1 MCDIFSSVE
10 SAKPPTGYPRQLR
23 PMNNNEPLI
32 PAQRREH
39 LIRLLRAEGVLSVRQ
54 LTEHLGVSH
63 MTVRRDIAELEK
75 EGRASSIPGGVQ
87 LPGNFRIEPT
97 FTDKARTDTA
107 EKNGIAAGIQTL
119 LEDDMVIYLDAGTTT
134 GALIPHILQRSNMT
148 IVTNDFVIVDRLLT
162 STTNHVLHTGGR
174 VEAINRS
181 TVGPFAA
188 TMLRAINVD
197 IAFISTSSWDLAHGI
212 TTPHEGKI
220 EVKHAAMT
228 SAASSILLATSSKY
242 GKYAMYKIASLQEF
256 DTVVSDTHLP
266 ESTTTNLRDLG
277 INIRLFDPIADV
289 DAESPVQPSPRTLQ

>member
-1 MCDIFSSVE
+1 
-10 SAKPPTGYPRQLR
+10 
-23 PMNNNEPLI
+23 MNNNEPLI

-39 LIRLLRAEGVLSVRQ
+39 LIRLLRTEGVLSVRQ
-54 LTEHLGVSH
+54 LTEQLGVSH

-75 EGRASSIPGGVQ
+75 DGRASSIPGGVQ
-87 LPGNFRIEPT
+87 LPSSFRIEPA
-97 FTDKARTDTA
+97 FADKARTDMA
-107 EKNGIAAGIQTL
+107 EKNGIAHGVQSL

-134 GALIPHILQRSNMT
+134 GALIPHIFQHSNMT

-212 TTPHEGKI
+212 TSPHEGKI
-220 EVKHAAMT
+220 EVKRAAME
-228 SAASSILLATSSKY
+228 SASSSVLLATSSKY
-242 GKYAMYKIASLQEF
+242 GKYGMYRIADLDEF
-256 DTVVSDTHLP
+256 DTIVSDTHLP
-266 ESTTTNLRDLG
+266 EATAASLRDLA
-277 INIRLFDPIADV
+277 INISLCDPIADG
-289 DAESPVQPSPRTLQ
+289 DAEPPARPSPRPVPARPTTPESLQ